1 MKQYVM
7 YPTINSEPMDD
18 NLSSIQKRDKKLFDE
33 HNKNVNIEKF
43 KKWHNI
49 INKGF
54 DILMKRKYDNG
65 YLDLE
70 SLHNYQ
76 NDLDNFIIGLLSWE
90 LEVEFRKDRY
100 ASNQRLQNESESHY
114 LIIGDRLKQFNDL
127 KNEYYDECLHELL
140 FLKVL
145 GPGKNFKK
153 KDKPLVDSLYN
164 EMKNKVKEL
173 FNDTYYNGSLPL

>member
-1 MKQYVM
+1 MFNNFKVVAFYRVIKYLVLILLM
-7 YPTINSEPMDD
+7 FGLIGDLFFSPTLDIK
-18 NLSSIQKRDKKLFDE
+18 IQL
-33 HNKNVNIEKF
+33 
-43 KKWHNI
+43 
-49 INKGF
+49 G
-54 DILMKRKYDNG
+54 
-65 YLDLE
+65 
-70 SLHNYQ
+70 
-76 NDLDNFIIGLLSWE
+76 NFIIGLLSWE